1 MDFEETVRFLEGSAL
16 FAGITSEQLR
26 VVAAS
31 ATIENHPAGSVVIQE
46 DAASDYFY
54 LIVEGKVDIYREEK
68 HLILET
74 LSRGAV
80 FGLLSIIEHKPRSA
94 TVETREPSILIKF
107 DLNHIAESLPEGK
120 DIYNAVV
127 INHIN
132 DLATIIR
139 STNTLAIQSMK
150 TGIEECKKRISIG
163 NFFSS
168 AILIVATYSFFARLA
183 QDYIETLT
191 TTTFVTS
198 ALLAI
203 SAVIVVSMMHY
214 APYSWTDYGFTL
226 KNWRSA
232 LADTLLKTGIFIV
245 GLTIIKWVITVAG
258 LTPAPVFSFPFF
270 RRYPF
275 LFALTIALTYSV
287 FCVLQEV
294 ILRSAVQHSLMHF
307 LTGRFAKTRIIA
319 TTTLIA
325 AATHLHMKSLVF
337 PLLIIV
343 PNIFWCLLYD
353 KHRSLLCVSVSHI
366 LIGVWA
372 LFILGSPWQ

>member
-16 FAGITSEQLR
+16 FAGITPKQLR

-31 ATIENHPAGSVVIQE
+31 ATIENHPAGSIVIEE
-46 DAASDYFY
+46 DGASDYFY

-74 LSRGAV
+74 LSTGAV

-94 TVETREPSILIKF
+94 TVETRQPSILIKF
-107 DLNHIAESLPEGK
+107 DLDHIAHSLPQGR
-120 DIYNAVV
+120 DIYNTVV

-132 DLATIIR
+132 DLAKIIR
-139 STNTLAIQSMK
+139 STNTLAIESMK
-150 TGIEECKKRISIG
+150 TGIEEFKKRISVG

-168 AILIVATYSFFARLA
+168 AILIVAAYSFFARLA
-183 QDYIETLT
+183 QDYVETLT

-245 GLTIIKWVITVAG
+245 GLTIIKWVVTLAG
-258 LTPAPVFSFPFF
+258 LAPTPVFSFPFF

-275 LFALTIALTYSV
+275 LFALTYSV
-287 FCVLQEV
+287 FCILQEI

-337 PLLIIV
+337 PLLIII